1 MNLHFKVIG
10 QTALQNFQ
18 TEMAKAAR
26 DPYQVVMRKTGLPV
40 TLLNEKAKHSRVH
53 ILDTQ
58 PFQDTF
64 GKKASRQVT
73 MKKSYNRIC
82 GLQLSFKNADLPKPN
97 LLSLL

>member
-1 MNLHFKVIG
+1 MFQVIG

-18 TEMAKAAR
+18 TEMAKAAK

-58 PFQDTF
+58 SFEDTF
-64 GKKASRQVT
+64 GKKASR
-73 MKKSYNRIC
+73 
-82 GLQLSFKNADLPKPN
+82 
-97 LLSLL
+97 

>member
-73 MKKSYNRIC
+73 VTKSYYRTR
-82 GLQLSFKNADLPKPN
+82 GLTLS
-97 LLSLL
+97 

>member
-1 MNLHFKVIG
+1 MNLRFKVIG

-58 PFQDTF
+58 PFEGTF
-64 GKKASRQVT
+64 GKKSSR
-73 MKKSYNRIC
+73 
-82 GLQLSFKNADLPKPN
+82 
-97 LLSLL
+97 

>member
-1 MNLHFKVIG
+1 MTKIISSQIHVKILTPVDPNTSMLFHYHYVQVIG

-18 TEMAKAAR
+18 TEMAKAAK

-58 PFQDTF
+58 SFEDTF
-64 GKKASRQVT
+64 GKKASR
-73 MKKSYNRIC
+73 
-82 GLQLSFKNADLPKPN
+82 
-97 LLSLL
+97 